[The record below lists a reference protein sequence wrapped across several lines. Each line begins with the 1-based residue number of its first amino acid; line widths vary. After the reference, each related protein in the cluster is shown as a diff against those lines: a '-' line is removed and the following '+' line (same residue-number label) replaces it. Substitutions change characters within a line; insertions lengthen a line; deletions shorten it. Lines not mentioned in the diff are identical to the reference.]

1 MRNYLERCEEVSC
14 VLEQLRRFS
23 ENDRSVGLAARPGH
37 WRGLRRRASGT
48 LLSRRLSGSSARLR
62 GLSARLRGR
71 RRLLDSKLE
80 KARIF
85 KWFGGS
91 RLPPYRRDGAGA
103 EAVFLDAG
111 VRCKSARGNRWS
123 ALGPQF
129 TSLSAHGFR
138 SFSANSSSTAIPI
151 GTRMRSCASKLA

>member
-1 MRNYLERCEEVSC
+1 MRNFLERCEEVSC

-37 WRGLRRRASGT
+37 WRGLRRRMSRT

-62 GLSARLRGR
+62 GL
-71 RRLLDSKLE
+71 RRLLDSELE

-85 KWFGGS
+85 KRFGGS

-111 VRCKSARGNRWS
+111 VRCESARGNR
-123 ALGPQF
+123 
-129 TSLSAHGFR
+129 
-138 SFSANSSSTAIPI
+138 
-151 GTRMRSCASKLA
+151 